1 MVAGSGVCRAVMS
14 SPPGCDPSSAS
25 FDWSLPGGQDHY
37 FKAIADLA
45 AGGGF
50 TDDKVMEINKRFNTD
65 FPRASD
71 TRGTAAH
78 RE

>member
-1 MVAGSGVCRAVMS
+1 MS

-37 FKAIADLA
+37 FEAIADLA

-65 FPRASD
+65 FPRASG